1 MKHLLFGMTLLTLC
15 SCIWVDLTEEANNIR
30 VLTADQLESDCIQ
43 TGTTHVEV
51 LNRVILERAA
61 SNILLE
67 LQALARNQAAERG
80 DDTIV
85 ATTPVENGEQ
95 DYTLYL
101 CIPD

>member
-1 MKHLLFGMTLLTLC
+1 MKTLFFALCVVTLC
-15 SCIWVDLTEEANNIR
+15 SCIWVDLTDQGANVR
-30 VLTADQLESDCIQ
+30 VLTADQLEPSCRQ

-51 LNRVILERAA
+51 INRVILERAA
-61 SNILLE
+61 SNVLLE

-85 ATTPVENGEQ
+85 AMTAVVDGEQ
-95 DYTLYL
+95 DYALYK

>member
-1 MKHLLFGMTLLTLC
+1 MKHLFFSMTLLTLC
-15 SCIWVDLTEEANNIR
+15 SCIWVDLSEDGSNVR
-30 VLTADQLESDCIQ
+30 VLTQNQLGSSCVQ

-80 DDTIV
+80 DDTVV
-85 ATTPVENGEQ
+85 ATTSVVDGEQ
-95 DYTLYL
+95 DYALYR
-101 CIPD
+101 CIPE